1 MTQFENAKITPR
13 IGARIARA
21 REDRQMTQT
30 ELADRIEAS
39 LTQVM
44 KYERGEQDMA
54 LSRLFDIA
62 TVLGISA
69 SELMEE

>member
-13 IGARIARA
+13 IGARIAKA
-21 REDRQMTQT
+21 REDQQMTQL

-39 LTQVM
+39 LAQVIR
-44 KYERGEQDMA
+44 YERGDLDMA

-62 TVLGISA
+62 TVLGIPA
-69 SELMEE
+69 SELMVE

>member
-1 MTQFENAKITPR
+1 LTQFDNAKITPR
-13 IGARIARA
+13 TGARIARA
-21 REDRQMTQT
+21 REDRQMTQS

-39 LTQVM
+39 LSQVI

-62 TVLGISA
+62 TVLGISV